1 MRYFVNKL
9 ADYKAGSEVV
19 IDRVKWKKY
28 CESIV
33 NTIFEKFPPCSDSCD
48 GGLYVGNIG
57 VAYMLY
63 YLSKHELFQD
73 KKANYL
79 ETAESYVKVSC
90 DYVSH
95 GHCRDPPSAFILGPA
110 GITAVASLLANEEG
124 NTSRSEKFAQ
134 QYALFV
140 EKCMRIDFFRHGSD
154 EMLIGRAGYLSGALA
169 LQQKLNKKV
178 VM

>member
-1 MRYFVNKL
+1 MLNFSGNL
-9 ADYKAGSEVV
+9 SIPLTLIADYKAGSEVV

-79 ETAESYVKVSC
+79 ETAESY
-90 DYVSH
+90 
-95 GHCRDPPSAFILGPA
+95 A
-110 GITAVASLLANEEG
+110 
-124 NTSRSEKFAQ
+124 
-134 QYALFV
+134 
-140 EKCMRIDFFRHGSD
+140 
-154 EMLIGRAGYLSGALA
+154 
-169 LQQKLNKKV
+169 
-178 VM
+178 